1 MSFCTGNSFR
11 FFDAGTTAHLYV
23 IIAQDAEPPS
33 QCLAVNV
40 TTIRNG
46 PYDKSCILEPGDHA
60 CIKNRSWIFYRQ
72 AAIWQVAVLNRK
84 LRSGDIWQDRDN
96 LFDWKILKRIQ
107 EGALQSDQMAH
118 INKDFLRKHLG
129 I

>member
-1 MSFCTGNSFR
+1 
-11 FFDAGTTAHLYV
+11 
-23 IIAQDAEPPS
+23 
-33 QCLAVNV
+33 
-40 TTIRNG
+40 
-46 PYDKSCILEPGDHA
+46 
-60 CIKNRSWIFYRQ
+60 
-72 AAIWQVAVLNRK
+72 VAVLNRK